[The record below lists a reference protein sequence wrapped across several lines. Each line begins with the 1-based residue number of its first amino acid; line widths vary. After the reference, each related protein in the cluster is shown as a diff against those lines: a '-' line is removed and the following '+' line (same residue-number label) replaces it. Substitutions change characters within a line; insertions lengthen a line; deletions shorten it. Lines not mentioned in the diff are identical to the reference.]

1 MCSNRQ
7 LASLNAGG
15 CGAGRSVFCEAKSV
29 SDDYDEEHVDA
40 CVQDVAARLPF
51 PVELTADMG
60 GPSMLQI
67 DLGRRGGV
75 DDPPDSA
82 SIDPSME
89 PVVWI
94 LDVEGGRE
102 TISSEFGL
110 DADPQ
115 RVADWITEEAR
126 RAGSPAALHST

>member
-1 MCSNRQ
+1 MP
-7 LASLNAGG
+7 
-15 CGAGRSVFCEAKSV
+15 
-29 SDDYDEEHVDA
+29 DYYDEEHVDA

-51 PVELTADMG
+51 DVELMADMG

-67 DLGRRGGV
+67 DLGRRGGP

-82 SIDPSME
+82 SIDPTVE
-89 PVVWI
+89 PVVWV
-94 LDVEGGRE
+94 LDIEGGIQ

-115 RVADWITEEAR
+115 DVADWITREAK
-126 RAGSPAALHST
+126 RAGSPAAHQIS